1 MAHGRHKGGFL
12 KKYAEVA
19 PNASI
24 SEIHRQLYFKRSRA
38 RARERERERAWEIV
52 FESLRLISNF
62 AESFESPR
70 GKRFAFELHS

>member
-24 SEIHRQLYFKRSRA
+24 SEIHRQLYFKRSR
-38 RARERERERAWEIV
+38 EKAWEIV

-62 AESFESPR
+62 AESFELPR
-70 GKRFAFELHS
+70 GKCFAFELYS